1 MCWLDLHLMM
11 GVVFG
16 LIYAFFWSLGLG
28 APTWQWGLAFGAVHW
43 LIVGM
48 IMGMIPMMHAG
59 IRSGVV
65 KAPGIWMT
73 NSGGAMA
80 FFAGLMAH
88 MIFGLVV
95 ALVYAAF

>member
-1 MCWLDLHLMM
+1 
-11 GVVFG
+11 
-16 LIYAFFWSLGLG
+16 
-28 APTWQWGLAFGAVHW
+28 
-43 LIVGM
+43 
-48 IMGMIPMMHAG
+48 
-59 IRSGVV
+59 
-65 KAPGIWMT
+65 MT